1 MLSPAGTPIPTYST
15 PPVMRCCPRYVSVG
29 EKRAKA
35 RRKLEQLKKKHP
47 GIRPVVIEGNTL
59 VRTWWG
65 KAWNGN
71 LTKYADYSNRV
82 GRGRSYVRHGAVLDL
97 QISPGQVKALVQGS
111 RQSPYTVTMRIKP
124 ISKAIWTEIRAAC
137 EGQLASLQE
146 LLEGRFPKGLAE
158 LFTAKGSGLF
168 PSPKEIEFEC
178 SCPDWAYMC
187 KHVAA
192 VLYGIGTRLD
202 EDPSLFFVLRKMKM
216 DDLITQAVRDKS
228 ARLLKQA
235 KKKTSRVIDDAD
247 LGDVFGIDLESAGV
261 AQNDGTEATIV
272 ETGIAAKARRRA
284 PAKKAK
290 QKRTTKKAK
299 TVVKKTKRGSSARM
313 KK

>member
-1 MLSPAGTPIPTYST
+1 
-15 PPVMRCCPRYVSVG
+15 VSVG

-47 GIRPVVIEGNTL
+47 DIRPVAIEGSTL

-97 QISPGQVKALVQGS
+97 QIEPGQVSALVQGS
-111 RQSPYTVTMRIKP
+111 RRSPYTVTVTIKP
-124 ISKAIWTEIRAAC
+124 ISKAIWTEIRVAC
-137 EGQLASLQE
+137 EGQVASLQE
-146 LLEGRFPKGLAE
+146 LLEGQFPKGLAE

-168 PSPKEIEFEC
+168 PSPKEIEFKC
-178 SCPDWAYMC
+178 SCPDWATMC

-216 DDLITQAVRDKS
+216 DDLVTQAVRDKS
-228 ARLLKQA
+228 ERLLKQA
-235 KKKTSRVIDDAD
+235 RNKTSRVIEDAD
-247 LGDVFGIDLESAGV
+247 LGDVFGIDLEPAV
-261 AQNDGTEATIV
+261 RAENDGPETTTV
-272 ETGIAAKARRRA
+272 EPSTSAKARRRA
-284 PAKKAK
+284 PAKKANK
-290 QKRTTKKAK
+290 KRTTRKAQ
-299 TVVKKTKRGSSARM
+299 TVARKTKRGGRAKM

>member
-1 MLSPAGTPIPTYST
+1 MAYYGGYGF
-15 PPVMRCCPRYVSVG
+15 PRYVSVA
-29 EKRAKA
+29 EKRARA

-47 GIRPVVIEGNTL
+47 GIHPVVIEGNTL
-59 VRTWWG
+59 ARTWWG
-65 KAWNGN
+65 RAWNGN
-71 LTKYADYSNRV
+71 LAKYADYANRV

-111 RQSPYTVTMRIKP
+111 RGSPYTITIKIKP
-124 ISKAIWTEIRAAC
+124 ISESIWKEIKAAC

-168 PSPKEIEFEC
+168 PSPKEIDFHC

-202 EDPSLFFVLRKMKM
+202 EDPSLFFVLRKVKM
-216 DDLITQAVRDKS
+216 DDLITQAIREKS

-235 KKKTSRVIDDAD
+235 KKKTARVIDDAD
-247 LGDVFGIDLESAGV
+247 LEDVFGIEMEPATAGEK
-261 AQNDGTEATIV
+261 DGP
-272 ETGIAAKARRRA
+272 KARTAKPKTAARA
-284 PAKKAK
+284 QRKTPAKK
-290 QKRTTKKAK
+290 
-299 TVVKKTKRGSSARM
+299 VKKKPA
-313 KK
+313 K

>member
-1 MLSPAGTPIPTYST
+1 MAYYGNYGF
-15 PPVMRCCPRYVSVG
+15 PRYVSVA

-35 RRKLEQLKKKHP
+35 RRKLEQLRKKQP

-59 VRTWWG
+59 VHTWWG

-71 LTKYADYSNRV
+71 LSKYADYSNRV

-111 RQSPYTVTMRIKP
+111 RGSPYTVNIAIKP
-124 ISKAIWTEIRAAC
+124 ISGPVWKEIRAAC
-137 EGQLASLQE
+137 EGQVASLQE

-168 PSPKEIEFEC
+168 PSPKEIEFKC
-178 SCPDWAYMC
+178 SCPDWATMC

-202 EDPSLFFVLRKMKM
+202 EDPNLFFVLRMMKM

-228 ARLLKQA
+228 ARLLRQA
-235 KKKTSRVIDDAD
+235 KEKTSRVIDDAD
-247 LGDVFGIDLESAGV
+247 LGDVFGIDLEPTV
-261 AQNDGTEATIV
+261 AAAAKEGSETTIV
-272 ETGIAAKARRRA
+272 ESGVAAKAQRRT
-284 PAKKAK
+284 PAKKARK
-290 QKRTTKKAK
+290 KRTTKK
-299 TVVKKTKRGSSARM
+299 TRTIIKKTKRGSSARM

>member
-1 MLSPAGTPIPTYST
+1 M
-15 PPVMRCCPRYVSVG
+15 
-29 EKRAKA
+29 KA
-35 RRKLEQLKKKHP
+35 
-47 GIRPVVIEGNTL
+47 TAL

-71 LTKYADYSNRV
+71 LGKYADYANRV

-97 QISPGQVKALVQGS
+97 QIKPGQVNALVQGS
-111 RQSPYTVTMRIKP
+111 QGSPYTVAIKIKP
-124 ISKAIWTEIRAAC
+124 VSESIWKQIKAAC

-146 LLEGRFPKGLAE
+146 LLEGRFPKGLME

-168 PSPKEIEFEC
+168 PSPKEIDFKC

-202 EDPSLFFVLRKMKM
+202 EDPSLFFVLRKVKM

-228 ARLLKQA
+228 EKLLKQA
-235 KKKTSRVIDDAD
+235 KKKTARVIDDAD
-247 LGDVFGIDLESAGV
+247 LGDVFGIEMEPAAAPEKEETA
-261 AQNDGTEATIV
+261 AQT
-272 ETGIAAKARRRA
+272 AAQRPRKSSLRRTPKKRA
-284 PAKKAK
+284 K
-290 QKRTTKKAK
+290 
-299 TVVKKTKRGSSARM
+299 
-313 KK
+313 

>member
-1 MLSPAGTPIPTYST
+1 
-15 PPVMRCCPRYVSVG
+15 VSVG
-29 EKRAKA
+29 EKRVRA

-97 QISPGQVKALVQGS
+97 QIKPGQVSALVQGS
-111 RQSPYTVTMRIKP
+111 RQSPYTVTMQIKP

-168 PSPKEIEFEC
+168 PSPKEIEFKC

-228 ARLLKQA
+228 ARLLRQA

-247 LGDVFGIDLESAGV
+247 LGDVFGIDLESAV
-261 AQNDGTEATIV
+261 AAENDGSEATTV
-272 ETGIAAKARRRA
+272 EPGAAVKARRGA
-284 PAKKAK
+284 PARKATKK
-290 QKRTTKKAK
+290 QTTKKAK
-299 TVVKKTKRGSSARM
+299 TVVKKTKRGSRVRM

>member
-1 MLSPAGTPIPTYST
+1 MAYYYDGYGY
-15 PPVMRCCPRYVSVG
+15 PRYVSVA
-29 EKRAKA
+29 EKRARA
-35 RRKLEQLKKKHP
+35 RRKLEQLRKKQP
-47 GIRPVVIEGNTL
+47 GIHPVVIEGNAL
-59 VRTWWG
+59 ARTWWG
-65 KAWNGN
+65 KAWNSN
-71 LTKYADYSNRV
+71 LSKYADYANRV

-97 QISPGQVKALVQGS
+97 QIGPGQVKALVQGS
-111 RQSPYTVTMRIKP
+111 RDSPYTITIKIKP
-124 ISKAIWTEIRAAC
+124 IGESVWKEIKAAC

-168 PSPKEIEFEC
+168 PSPKEIDFHC

-202 EDPSLFFVLRKMKM
+202 EDPSLFFVLRKVKM
-216 DDLITQAVRDKS
+216 DDLITQAIRDQS

-247 LGDVFGIDLESAGV
+247 LEDVFGIEMETAPAAEDGGSEAAIVESAV
-261 AQNDGTEATIV
+261 
-272 ETGIAAKARRRA
+272 AAKTRGRV
-284 PAKKAK
+284 PAKKARK
-290 QKRTTKKAK
+290 KRATTRPGRN
-299 TVVKKTKRGSSARM
+299 VKKTERGSNAKM
-313 KK
+313 KE

>member
-1 MLSPAGTPIPTYST
+1 MAYYGDYGY
-15 PPVMRCCPRYVSVG
+15 PRYVSVA
-29 EKRAKA
+29 EKRARA

-47 GIRPVVIEGNTL
+47 DIRPVVIAGNAL

-71 LTKYADYSNRV
+71 LGKYADYANRI

-97 QISPGQVKALVQGS
+97 QIKPGQVSALVQGS
-111 RQSPYTVTMRIKP
+111 QGSPYTVTIKIKP
-124 ISKAIWTEIRAAC
+124 ISEPVWKQIKTAC

-146 LLEGRFPKGLAE
+146 LLEGRFPKSLAE

-168 PSPKEIEFEC
+168 PAPKEIDFQC

-202 EDPSLFFVLRKMKM
+202 EDPGLFFVLRKMKM

-228 ARLLKQA
+228 ERLLKQA
-235 KKKTSRVIDDAD
+235 KKKTARVIGDAD
-247 LGDVFGIDLESAGV
+247 LGEVFGIEMEPAQAQENEGPGAG
-261 AQNDGTEATIV
+261 
-272 ETGIAAKARRRA
+272 AARSEVTANVQRKVPARKSRHK
-284 PAKKAK
+284 P
-290 QKRTTKKAK
+290 TK
-299 TVVKKTKRGSSARM
+299 
-313 KK
+313 

>member
-1 MLSPAGTPIPTYST
+1 MAYYNDYGY
-15 PPVMRCCPRYVSVG
+15 PRYVSVA
-29 EKRAKA
+29 EKRARA

-71 LTKYADYSNRV
+71 LSKYADYANRV

-111 RQSPYTVTMRIKP
+111 QGSPYTVTIKIKP
-124 ISKAIWTEIRAAC
+124 VSESIWKEIKAAC

-146 LLEGRFPKGLAE
+146 LLEGRFPKGLME

-168 PSPKEIEFEC
+168 PSPKEIDFHC
-178 SCPDWAYMC
+178 TCPDWAYMC

-202 EDPSLFFVLRKMKM
+202 EDPSLFFVLRKVKM
-216 DDLITQAVRDKS
+216 DDLITQAIREKS
-228 ARLLKQA
+228 AKLLKQA
-235 KKKTSRVIDDAD
+235 KKKTSRVINDAD
-247 LGDVFGIDLESAGV
+247 LGDVFGIEMEPAAAAEKESP
-261 AQNDGTEATIV
+261 GTRRRSEHSEGTATPKG
-272 ETGIAAKARRRA
+272 TAKAQPRVPLRRA
-284 PAKKAK
+284 RKKPAK
-290 QKRTTKKAK
+290 
-299 TVVKKTKRGSSARM
+299 
-313 KK
+313 

>member
-1 MLSPAGTPIPTYST
+1 VAYYDYYGY
-15 PPVMRCCPRYVSVG
+15 PRYVSVA
-29 EKRAKA
+29 EKRARA

-65 KAWNGN
+65 KAWNSN
-71 LTKYADYSNRV
+71 LGKYADYENRV

-111 RQSPYTVTMRIKP
+111 RGSPYTIAIKIKP
-124 ISKAIWTEIRAAC
+124 VSESIWKEIKAAC

-168 PSPKEIEFEC
+168 PSPKEIDFHC

-192 VLYGIGTRLD
+192 VLFGIGTRLD
-202 EDPSLFFVLRKMKM
+202 EDPSLFFVLRKVKM

-228 ARLLKQA
+228 ERLLRQA

-247 LGDVFGIDLESAGV
+247 LGDVFGIDLDSTAAAV
-261 AQNDGTEATIV
+261 NDGSEAKIV
-272 ETGIAAKARRRA
+272 EPIAAVKAQRRA
-284 PAKKAK
+284 PAKKATK
-290 QKRTTKKAK
+290 KRTTKKAK
-299 TVVKKTKRGSSARM
+299 TVVKKTKRGSRAKM
-313 KK
+313 KE

>member
-1 MLSPAGTPIPTYST
+1 MAHYGYH
-15 PPVMRCCPRYVSVG
+15 RYPRYVSVG

-47 GIRPVVIEGNTL
+47 HIRPVVIEGNTL

-97 QISPGQVKALVQGS
+97 QINPGQVDALVQGS
-111 RQSPYTVTMRIKP
+111 RQSPYTVTMKIKP
-124 ISKAIWTEIRAAC
+124 ISKAVWTEMRAAC

-168 PSPKEIEFEC
+168 PSPKEIEFKC
-178 SCPDWAYMC
+178 SCPDWATMC

-202 EDPSLFFVLRKMKM
+202 EDPSVFFVLRKMKM

-228 ARLLKQA
+228 ERLLRQA

-247 LGDVFGIDLESAGV
+247 LGDVFGIEMEAAMPGNDDSGTV
-261 AQNDGTEATIV
+261 AVEPGAAAEAQRKV
-272 ETGIAAKARRRA
+272 PAEKTGK
-284 PAKKAK
+284 
-290 QKRTTKKAK
+290 KRTVRKAK
-299 TVVKKTKRGSSARM
+299 TAVKKPKRARTEKM

>member
-1 MLSPAGTPIPTYST
+1 MAYYGYH
-15 PPVMRCCPRYVSVG
+15 RYPRYVSVG

-47 GIRPVVIEGNTL
+47 DIRPVAIEGNTL

-97 QISPGQVKALVQGS
+97 QIKPGQVDALVQGS
-111 RQSPYTVTMRIKP
+111 RQSPYTVTVKIKP
-124 ISKAIWTEIRAAC
+124 ISKAVWTEIRAAC

-168 PSPKEIEFEC
+168 PSPKEIAFKC
-178 SCPDWAYMC
+178 SCPDWATMC

-202 EDPSLFFVLRKMKM
+202 EDPSLFFVLRRMKM

-228 ARLLKQA
+228 ERLLKQA
-235 KKKTSRVIDDAD
+235 RKKTSRVIDDTD
-247 LGDVFGIDLESAGV
+247 LGDVFGIDLEPTMRAE
-261 AQNDGTEATIV
+261 NDGPEATTV
-272 ETGIAAKARRRA
+272 EPSASAKPRRRA
-284 PAKKAK
+284 SAKKAK
-290 QKRTTKKAK
+290 KKRTTRKAK
-299 TVVKKTKRGSSARM
+299 TVVRKTKRGGHAKM

>member
-1 MLSPAGTPIPTYST
+1 MAYYDDYGY
-15 PPVMRCCPRYVSVG
+15 PRYVSVG
-29 EKRAKA
+29 EKKARA

-47 GIRPVVIEGNTL
+47 GTRPVVIEGNTL
-59 VRTWWG
+59 VCTWWG

-97 QISPGQVKALVQGS
+97 QIGPGQVDALVQGS
-111 RQSPYTVTMRIKP
+111 RATPYKISVAIKP
-124 ISKAIWTEIRAAC
+124 IRRATWKDIRTAC
-137 EGQLASLQE
+137 EGQVASLQE
-146 LLEGRFPKGLAE
+146 LLEGRFPKALAD
-158 LFTAKGSGLF
+158 LFTAKGTGLF
-168 PSPKEIEFEC
+168 PLPREITFRC

-202 EDPSLFFVLRKMKM
+202 KDPSLFFVLRKAKM
-216 DDLITQAVRDKS
+216 DDLVTQAVRDKS

-235 KKKTSRVIDDAD
+235 TKKTSRVIDDND
-247 LGDVFGIDLESAGV
+247 LGDVFGIEMEAAGAQENDRSEV
-261 AQNDGTEATIV
+261 AIIAP
-272 ETGIAAKARRRA
+272 ETAAKPQRKA
-284 PAKKAK
+284 PLKKTRKKRTSRKAK
-290 QKRTTKKAK
+290 AS
-299 TVVKKTKRGSSARM
+299 VKKM